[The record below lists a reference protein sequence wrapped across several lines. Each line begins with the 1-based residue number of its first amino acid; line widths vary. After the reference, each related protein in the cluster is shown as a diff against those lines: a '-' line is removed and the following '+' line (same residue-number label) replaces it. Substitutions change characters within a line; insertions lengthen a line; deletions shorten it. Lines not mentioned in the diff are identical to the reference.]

1 MVIGLRKR
9 ISRLLDR
16 LDGERNRVSS
26 KPFTIQTN
34 DAAPPTAPPTAPATA
49 PATAPVPIP
58 ATESKSTGPSA
69 ISAEAVR
76 EREMVQAPRL
86 ADAPEKAPEEDDGSI
101 RIKAEVSK
109 AGDECRFLTNRT
121 ILDGFSWWYEEA
133 QDAVD
138 SPLPAALFEMEG
150 VESVLV
156 DDSTVVVT
164 RAGDRFADWRPM
176 ATQIGDLIR
185 EQLDSDAAPVGQS
198 VLDSLPDSVEVET
211 TVQQVIETE
220 INPGVAAH
228 SGFITLTHVRGN
240 SVTISMGGGC
250 QGCSAADVTLRQG
263 IHKSFRDAMPSIGAI
278 YDDTDHAAGL
288 NPYFT

>member
-9 ISRLLDR
+9 IRRLLDR
-16 LDGERNRVSS
+16 MDGERERVSTA
-26 KPFTIQTN
+26 PFSIQA
-34 DAAPPTAPPTAPATA
+34 DDAPPPPKAPEPLPAA
-49 PATAPVPIP
+49 
-58 ATESKSTGPSA
+58 ESKTTDPSA
-69 ISAEAVR
+69 ISAEGVS
-76 EREMVQAPRL
+76 EREVVQAPRL
-86 ADAPEKAPEEDDGSI
+86 VDASENAPEEDDGSI

-121 ILDGFSWWYEEA
+121 ILEGFSWWYEEA

-138 SPLPAALFEMEG
+138 SALPASLFEVDG

-176 ATQIGDLIR
+176 AAQVGQLIR
-185 EQLDSDAAPVGQS
+185 EQLASDATLIGQS
-198 VLDSLPDSVEVET
+198 VLDSLPDPAEVET

-228 SGFITLTHVRGN
+228 SGFITLTHIRGN

-278 YDDTDHAAGL
+278 YDETDHAAGL

>member
-16 LDGERNRVSS
+16 MDGERNRVSA
-26 KPFTIQTN
+26 KPFTIQTD
-34 DAAPPTAPPTAPATA
+34 DATPPPMAPPSTPPSTTAPL
-49 PATAPVPIP
+49 P
-58 ATESKSTGPSA
+58 ATESKSTTGPST

-76 EREMVQAPRL
+76 EREVVQAPRL
-86 ADAPEKAPEEDDGSI
+86 VDAPEEAPKEDDGSI

-121 ILDGFSWWYEEA
+121 ILAGFSWWYEEA
-133 QDAVD
+133 QDAMD
-138 SPLPAALFEMEG
+138 SPLPTALFELEE

-164 RAGDRFADWRPM
+164 RSGDRFADWRPL
-176 ATQIGDLIR
+176 AAQVGELIR
-185 EQLDSDAAPVGQS
+185 GQLDSDATPIGQS
-198 VLDSLPDSVEVET
+198 VLDSLPDPSEVET

-228 SGFITLTHVRGN
+228 SGYITLIKVRGN

-263 IHKSFRDAMPSIGAI
+263 IHKSFRDAMPAIGAI
-278 YDDTDHAAGL
+278 YDETDHAAGL